1 MSVVLYRYDGSPFG
15 AKVESMLAVKR
26 IPAAHVDVAPLL
38 PRPELSEL
46 LGLGYRRIPV
56 LAIGRDLYC
65 DTSLIASVLERRF
78 PTSGGYGTLFP
89 KRRDGS
95 TTDTGLVKAFAQFYA
110 DSALFPTAVPFVP
123 WDKVPAAFL
132 ADRSKMSGANIYPK
146 VMKALRG
153 RSMSTLA
160 SHMTLVEEQLQDG
173 RQWLF
178 DTETPGLADLSVFFV
193 LNWARSLPGTSELFG
208 DKVKFAKTL
217 EWLRN
222 VQKYIQSQE
231 ATLPKTE
238 KISGKEA
245 AQRIASAA
253 AVEREKP
260 LFDEKTATLLG
271 VKHGEPVAVIP
282 EDNSRDYPTKGLL
295 VGLSDEEV
303 VLEIK
308 GKAGTF
314 LCHFPRL
321 RYAVVAGKAKEAKL

>member
-1 MSVVLYRYDGSPFG
+1 MSVILYRYDGSPFG

-56 LAIGRDLYC
+56 LAIGRNLYC

-132 ADRSKMSGANIYPK
+132 ADRSK
-146 VMKALRG
+146 
-153 RSMSTLA
+153 
-160 SHMTLVEEQLQDG
+160 TLVEEQLQDG

>member
-1 MSVVLYRYDGSPFG
+1 IISYDGSPFG

-56 LAIGRDLYC
+56 LAIGRNLYC

-78 PTSGGYGTLFP
+78 PTSGGHGTLFP

-132 ADRSKMSGANIYPK
+132 ADRSKVRTREI
-146 VMKALRG
+146 
-153 RSMSTLA
+153 
-160 SHMTLVEEQLQDG
+160 TLVEEQLPDG

>member
-1 MSVVLYRYDGSPFG
+1 MSYDGSPFG

-26 IPAAHVDVAPLL
+26 IPASHVDVAPLL

-78 PTSGGYGTLFP
+78 PASAGYGTLFP

-95 TTDTGLVKAFAQFYA
+95 TTDTGSLVKAFAQFYA

-132 ADRSKMSGANIYPK
+132 ADRSKVRTPEI
-146 VMKALRG
+146 
-153 RSMSTLA
+153 
-160 SHMTLVEEQLQDG
+160 TLVEEQLQDG

-208 DKVKFAKTL
+208 DKAKFAKTL

-222 VQKYIQSQE
+222 VQKYIQSQQ
-231 ATLPKTE
+231 AALPKTE

-245 AQRIASAA
+245 AQRIASAT
-253 AVEREKP
+253 VEREESP
-260 LFDEKTATLLG
+260 FDEKTATLLG